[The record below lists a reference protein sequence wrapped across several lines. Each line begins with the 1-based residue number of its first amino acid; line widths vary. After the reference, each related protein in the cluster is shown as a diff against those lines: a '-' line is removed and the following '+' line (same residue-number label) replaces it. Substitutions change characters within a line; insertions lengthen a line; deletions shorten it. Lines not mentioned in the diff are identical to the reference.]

1 MIARALD
8 WFTLRASRGATPA
21 GRADSDAL
29 RAALD
34 RARDALE
41 RARAQWIDGE
51 GPPALS
57 ALEEAERAWSEALAL
72 QPALRTIARYD
83 APADGERRTI
93 STYDRRWWALS
104 AALDRTAHVARS
116 NARNGATLA
125 GRWALLLA
133 LLALGADRVAA
144 ARRKAQFRATASA
157 SWGINTPPEHIADG
171 KPETAWVLP
180 DGALG
185 WIQSAFPLRTV
196 REVALFNVRGLP
208 LYGARVCTVELLRG
222 TAVVRSEVIDMSS
235 TVGTFAPHVLRLP
248 SPVEADAVRV
258 TIRTFHSLGGGL
270 SEIEVR

>member
-8 WFTLRASRGATPA
+8 WFTLRASRGATPS

-34 RARDALE
+34 RAREALE

-57 ALEEAERAWSEALAL
+57 ALEEAERAWSEALAQ
-72 QPALRTIARYD
+72 QPALRAIARYD

-116 NARNGATLA
+116 SARNGATLA

-157 SWGINTPPEHIADG
+157 SWGINMPPEHVIDG
-171 KPETAWVLP
+171 QPETNWLLP
-180 DGALG
+180 DGTLG
-185 WIQSAFPLRTV
+185 WVQSSFPSREV
-196 REVALFNVRGLP
+196 REVALVNVRGLVQ
-208 LYGARVCTVELLRG
+208 YGTKVCTVELLRQG
-222 TAVVRSEVIDMSS
+222 VVARSEVIDMTA
-235 TVGTFAPHVLRLP
+235 TVGSSQPFVLRLP
-248 SPVEADAVRV
+248 IAVQADAVRV
-258 TIRTFHSLGGGL
+258 SVRTYHGLGAGL
-270 SEIEVR
+270 AELTVR